1 MFTSSD
7 PNLTDL
13 DFELVDELQQNQFL
27 NESMIKELLSSS
39 SPPTST
45 SPYRIVKQSSTNKR
59 SGTVQ
64 LRRQLTDDSL
74 SKQRTPPNSTGTS
87 LSPLSSSYLSRLS
100 SSNDNSPIRTTNT
113 IRMSSPV
120 SNNNN
125 NNGLSSSTKQV
136 DAVTLLLKQTIAPAQ
151 LIQKNKTVQTRLEN
165 PTKYHLEQMCRKQTL
180 VGDESSTTHQIVLSQ
195 PLQQEESSPDS
206 EITSEMDDQLNDDTT
221 CGSIDSTSRG
231 INITPRLSTTMIGDH
246 PGSIYLSS
254 SMSKDSIDSM
264 NRHSSSCP
272 TNILSAKAKIGLPL
286 TEDEMRLVL
295 RDRQKKDNHNMI
307 ERRRRFNIN
316 DRIKELGTLLPKGTD
331 LDIKQNKGTILRA
344 SVDYIKILRRQYD
357 NVSLVEEKCQILA
370 EQNLALQERIRELEK
385 KCLLNG
391 IPINSPTKS
400 SPAISVT
407 TSNIVKQ
414 EPSSLSSS
422 LNNSTN
428 PLVPPST
435 PIFGT
440 IDTYPP
446 LDSLAAYGL
455 VDEDSNERTSVSGN
469 TNNNNNNNVDPLSPL
484 SHDPFLSST
493 SFGFDNEM
501 DIGGVFP

>member
-13 DFELVDELQQNQFL
+13 DFELVDELRRNQFV
-27 NESMIKELLSSS
+27 NETMIKDLLSTS
-39 SPPTST
+39 SPSS
-45 SPYRIVKQSSTNKR
+45 SPYRIVKPISTNKR

-64 LRRQLTDDSL
+64 LRRQLTDDSFN
-74 SKQRTPPNSTGTS
+74 KQRTPPNSTGTS
-87 LSPLSSSYLSRLS
+87 ISSISSSYISRLS
-100 SSNDNSPIRTTNT
+100 PSNDNSPIRTTNA
-113 IRMSSPV
+113 MCVSSPV
-120 SNNNN
+120 SNNTIIN
-125 NNGLSSSTKQV
+125 NNGQSTSAKQV

-151 LIQKNKTVQTRLEN
+151 LIQTVQTRLEN
-165 PTKYHLEQMCRKQTL
+165 PTRYHLEQMCRKQSIVDDVPT
-180 VGDESSTTHQIVLSQ
+180 STHTIASSQ

-221 CGSIDSTSRG
+221 CGSIDSASRG
-231 INITPRLSTTMIGDH
+231 ISITPRLSTTMTGDH
-246 PGSIYLSS
+246 PGSIFLSS
-254 SMSKDSIDSM
+254 SISKDSTDSM
-264 NRHSSSCP
+264 SRHSSSCP

-286 TEDEMRLVL
+286 TDDEMRLVL

-331 LDIKQNKGTILRA
+331 LDLKQNKGTILRA

-357 NVSLVEEKCQILA
+357 NVSLVEEKCQMLS
-370 EQNLALQERIRELEK
+370 EQNSLLQERVRELERR
-385 KCLLNG
+385 CLLNG
-391 IPINSPTKS
+391 VPVNSPTKS
-400 SPAISVT
+400 SLAIAVQ

-422 LNNSTN
+422 INNSTN

-435 PIFGT
+435 PIFAT
-440 IDTYPP
+440 IDSFPT
-446 LDSLAAYGL
+446 LDSLAAYGI
-455 VDEDSNERTSVSGN
+455 VDDDSNDKTNVNGN
-469 TNNNNNNNVDPLSPL
+469 TNNNNVDPLSPL

-493 SFGFDNEM
+493 SFSFDNEM
-501 DIGGVFP
+501 DIEGVFP

>member
-13 DFELVDELQQNQFL
+13 DFDLLDELQQNQFL

-39 SPPTST
+39 SSPSS
-45 SPYRIVKQSSTNKR
+45 SPYRIVKPLSTNKR

-64 LRRQLTDDSL
+64 LRRQLTDDGL

-113 IRMSSPV
+113 MHMSSPV

-125 NNGLSSSTKQV
+125 NGLSTSTKQV

-151 LIQKNKTVQTRLEN
+151 VIQKNKTVQTRLEN
-165 PTKYHLEQMCRKQTL
+165 PTKYHLEQMCRKQSF
-180 VGDESSTTHQIVLSQ
+180 VGDESSTTHQVVSSQ

-231 INITPRLSTTMIGDH
+231 INITPRLSTTMTGDH

-254 SMSKDSIDSM
+254 SVSKDSTDSI
-264 NRHSSSCP
+264 NHHSSSCP

-357 NVSLVEEKCQILA
+357 NISLVEEKCQMLA

-385 KCLLNG
+385 KCVLNG
-391 IPINSPTKS
+391 ISGNSPTKT
-400 SPAISVT
+400 SPAIAVT
-407 TSNIVKQ
+407 TSHIVKQ

-435 PIFGT
+435 PIFGA
-440 IDTYPP
+440 IDTFPP
-446 LDSLAAYGL
+446 LDSLSAYGI
-455 VDEDSNERTSVSGN
+455 VDEDSNEITSVSGN
-469 TNNNNNNNVDPLSPL
+469 TNNNNVDPLSPL
-484 SHDPFLSST
+484 VHDPFLSST

>member
-27 NESMIKELLSSS
+27 NEAMIKELLSSS
-39 SPPTST
+39 PSST
-45 SPYRIVKQSSTNKR
+45 SPYRIVKPSSTNKR
-59 SGTVQ
+59 SGTLQ
-64 LRRQLTDDSL
+64 LRRQLTDDGL
-74 SKQRTPPNSTGTS
+74 NKQRTPPNSTGTS

-113 IRMSSPV
+113 VRMSSPV

-125 NNGLSSSTKQV
+125 NNNGLSTSAKQV

-151 LIQKNKTVQTRLEN
+151 LIQTVQTRLEN
-165 PTKYHLEQMCRKQTL
+165 PTRYHLEQMCRKQSL
-180 VGDESSTTHQIVLSQ
+180 VGDESSTTNQIVSSQ
-195 PLQQEESSPDS
+195 PLQQDASSPDS

-221 CGSIDSTSRG
+221 CGSIDSTSCG
-231 INITPRLSTTMIGDH
+231 INITPRLSTTMTGDH

-254 SMSKDSIDSM
+254 SISKDSMDSI
-264 NRHSSSCP
+264 NHHSSSCP

-331 LDIKQNKGTILRA
+331 LDSKQNKGTILRA
-344 SVDYIKILRRQYD
+344 SVDYIRILRRQYD
-357 NVSLVEEKCQILA
+357 NASLVDEKCHMLA
-370 EQNLALQERIRELEK
+370 EQNLALQERVRELEK

-391 IPINSPTKS
+391 IPISSPTKI
-400 SPAISVT
+400 SPSIAVT

-422 LNNSTN
+422 FNNSIN

-435 PIFGT
+435 PIFGA

-446 LDSLAAYGL
+446 LDSLSSFGI
-455 VDEDSNERTSVSGN
+455 VDEDSNEKTNTNGN
-469 TNNNNNNNVDPLSPL
+469 TNNNNVDPLSPL
-484 SHDPFLSST
+484 VHDPFLSST